1 MKKQARAT
9 FFKSASAATGFPA
22 KGVPEV
28 AFVGRSNVGKSSLL
42 NRLAGVE
49 RLANVPQTPGR
60 TQLINFFRMDE
71 RFYLVDL
78 PGYGFAKVPT
88 RVRKRWEGLI
98 TSYLFHRSELRL
110 VFLVID
116 VRRDP
121 MPSDL
126 EIRDLLDESGIPYV
140 VVATKSDKLSRA
152 QMARQRATLEQ
163 TFGAEEKVPFITFS
177 AVTSQGRKELWR
189 TIENHV
195 REAMRAPKAQ

>member
-1 MKKQARAT
+1 MKKQVHAKL
-9 FFKSASAATGFPA
+9 FKSASSPSEFPA
-22 KGVPEV
+22 SGLPEV

-49 RLANVPQTPGR
+49 RLAHVSKTPGR

-78 PGYGFAKVPT
+78 PGYGFAKAPL

-126 EIRDLLDESGIPYV
+126 EVRGLLDQSGIPFI

-152 QMARQRATLEQ
+152 QLARQRAKLEQ
-163 TFGAEEKVPFITFS
+163 KFGAEEKVPFITFS
-177 AVTSQGRKELWR
+177 AVTSQGRIELWR

-195 REAMRAPKAQ
+195 REAMRVPKAQ

>member
-1 MKKQARAT
+1 MKKQAHAT
-9 FFKSASAATGFPA
+9 FFKSASAPNGFP
-22 KGVPEV
+22 KMGFPEI

-49 RLANVPQTPGR
+49 RLAHVSKTPGR
-60 TQLINFFRMDE
+60 TQLINFFRVDE

-78 PGYGFAKVPT
+78 PGYGFAKVPL
-88 RVRKRWEGLI
+88 RIRKRWEGLI

-110 VFLVID
+110 VFLIID

-126 EIRDLLDESGIPYV
+126 EVRDLLDRSGLSYA

-152 QMARQRATLEQ
+152 QLARQKVKLEQ
-163 TFGAEEKVPFITFS
+163 TFGADGKVPFITFS
-177 AVTSQGRKELWR
+177 AVTSQGRIELWR
-189 TIENHV
+189 TIEKHV
-195 REAMRAPKAQ
+195 REAMRVPKAP